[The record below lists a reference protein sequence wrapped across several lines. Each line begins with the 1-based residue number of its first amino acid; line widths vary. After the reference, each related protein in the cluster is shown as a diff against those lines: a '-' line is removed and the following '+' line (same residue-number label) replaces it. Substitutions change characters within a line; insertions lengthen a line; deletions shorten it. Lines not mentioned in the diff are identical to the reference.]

1 MTIEARALAFSFP
14 ANMLSSDQ
22 TSTTPP
28 AFPENLP
35 PRTTPPQRRRAN
47 IRTCYTFAFFRS
59 YNARHSP
66 DHRTRARRVF
76 LNINLSLCIGT
87 ILVADVF
94 VALFNSNA
102 RAGATVLG
110 ILDLF
115 ISWLVG
121 WSFALIGD
129 AASNKWTV
137 SPSVSS
143 L

>member
-1 MTIEARALAFSFP
+1 M
-14 ANMLSSDQ
+14 
-22 TSTTPP
+22 
-28 AFPENLP
+28 
-35 PRTTPPQRRRAN
+35 
-47 IRTCYTFAFFRS
+47 
-59 YNARHSP
+59 
-66 DHRTRARRVF
+66 
-76 LNINLSLCIGT
+76 NINLSLCIGT

-110 ILDLF
+110 VLDLF

-129 AASNKWTV
+129 AASNKWNV
-137 SPSVSS
+137 APSVSS